1 MITNQEILDANISKR
16 KTGMYSYNEVI
27 RMMNLARSY
36 GAKNVRYEAI
46 NILQEELH
54 DTMNS
59 DEADYAER
67 CIKRIQNIKS

>member
-1 MITNQEILDANISKR
+1 
-16 KTGMYSYNEVI
+16 
-27 RMMNLARSY
+27 MMNLARSY
-36 GAKNVRYEAI
+36 GAKNVRYAAI

-67 CIKRIQNIKS
+67 CIKRIQNIQS